1 MGSTVTEKIAA
12 HAIRILGAIL
22 ILTAIP
28 APVAAESIAD
38 FYRGKQIE
46 LIIATE
52 TGSIY
57 DTWGRLMAR
66 HLPKHIPGNPTFVAK
81 NMPGAG
87 HIRAASYAFNAAP
100 KDGTSIITF
109 SHNLPASFVMGNPG
123 MKFDLSKFQWLGSP
137 DSPGRMCVVRPGAK
151 VQKAADL
158 FEHELLVGGAGA
170 AAAISQTPKLL
181 SGLLGMKFKLVEGYK
196 GAAEALLAIDRGEV
210 DGICSTIEGIEGARV
225 GWVAEGK
232 FRVLFNTERDP
243 VPELHAPSIFE
254 FAKTEEQ
261 RQILGFYSSTV
272 EFGVPFV
279 APPGVP
285 AERVEAFRRA
295 HDAVVKDPEL
305 LNEISRARMKVNPI
319 TGEGLAQRMQ
329 ELMATPPHLIKQAS
343 ELLGGNPF

>member
-1 MGSTVTEKIAA
+1 MGENIAEGMVFA
-12 HAIRILGAIL
+12 ARILGAVSVLAVID
-22 ILTAIP
+22 AP
-28 APVAAESIAD
+28 AAAESVAD

-46 LIIATE
+46 LIVATE
-52 TGSIY
+52 NATIY

-66 HLPKHIPGNPTFVAK
+66 HLGKHIPGNPTFVTK

-100 KDGTSIITF
+100 KDGTSIVTF
-109 SHNLPASFVMGNPG
+109 SHNMPASFVMGNPG
-123 MKFDLSKFQWLGSP
+123 IKFDVSKFQWLGSP
-137 DSPGRMCVVRPGAK
+137 DRPGRMCVVRPEAK

-158 FEHELLVGGAGA
+158 FEQEALVAGAGA

-196 GAAEALLAIDRGEV
+196 GAADALLAVERGEV

-225 GWVAEGK
+225 GWVEEGK
-232 FRVLFNTERDP
+232 LRVLFNTERDP
-243 VPELHAPSIFE
+243 IPELHAPSIFE
-254 FAKTEEQ
+254 FAKTGEQ

-285 AERVEAFRRA
+285 ADRIEALRRA
-295 HDAVVKDPEL
+295 LDAVVKDPEFR
-305 LNEISRARMKVNPI
+305 NEVARARMKTNPV
-319 TGEGLAQRMQ
+319 TGEDLVLRMQ

-343 ELLGGNPF
+343 ELLGENPF